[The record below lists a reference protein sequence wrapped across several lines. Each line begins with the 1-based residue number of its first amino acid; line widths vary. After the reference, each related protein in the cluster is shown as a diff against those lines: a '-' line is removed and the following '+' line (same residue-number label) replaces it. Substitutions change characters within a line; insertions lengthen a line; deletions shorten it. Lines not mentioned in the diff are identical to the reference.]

1 MSWANCK
8 QAFILEAVPGGFIFL
23 LAFMVVAA
31 SAGTSAAA
39 QVRKA
44 KANAQV
50 SAQQLVREVVQNE
63 LNAGKTDHSLWRF
76 RKITIKDGKKELH
89 DVIETKQ
96 GEVNRLLAVNG
107 KPLSPAQRQAVDAS
121 IQKLLTDPA
130 AQKKQ
135 EKVQNDDSDQETK
148 LLQMLPD
155 ALLFQDAGKR
165 GNVVKLKF
173 KPNPNFHASSHEA
186 EVFHHMAGVMLVDG
200 RAKRLVEMSG
210 TLTSEVKF
218 GGGILGHLDKGGTF
232 VVKQA
237 DIARGHWD
245 MTLLDTEL
253 TGKALFFK
261 TISVREKEIE
271 SNYRRVPA
279 DITLQQAAQMLEKDR
294 TESAAITPKKA
305 SAK

>member
-1 MSWANCK
+1 MSWASCK
-8 QAFILEAVPGGFIFL
+8 KGAFIFEKALGGLFFAII
-23 LAFMVVAA
+23 VVAVGNSA
-31 SAGTSAAA
+31 SAATP
-39 QVRKA
+39 VRKP
-44 KANAQV
+44 KANARV
-50 SAQQLVREVVQNE
+50 SAQQLVREVVRNE
-63 LNAGKTDHSLWRF
+63 ANAGKTDHSLWRF
-76 RKITIKDGKKELH
+76 RKITIKDGKRELH

-96 GEVNRLLAVNG
+96 GEVDRLLAVNG
-107 KPLSPAQRQAVDAS
+107 KPLSPAQRQAADAK
-121 IQKLLTDPA
+121 IQKLLTDPD

-135 EKVQNDDSDQETK
+135 EKAQNDDSNQETK

-155 ALLFQDAGKR
+155 ALLFQYAGRR
-165 GNVVKLKF
+165 GNVVKLTF
-173 KPNPNFHASSHEA
+173 KPNPNFHASTREA
-186 EVFHHMAGVMLVDG
+186 QVFHHMAGVMLVDA

-218 GGGILGHLDKGGTF
+218 GDGILGHLDKGGTF

-237 DIARGHWD
+237 VVARGHWD

-279 DITLQQAAQMLEKDR
+279 NITLQQAAQILKRDK
-294 TESAAITPKKA
+294 TEVAAITRKKV

>member
-1 MSWANCK
+1 MSWANGK
-8 QAFILEAVPGGFIFL
+8 GAFIFEKALGGLFFAII
-23 LAFMVVAA
+23 VVA
-31 SAGTSAAA
+31 AGTSAWAA
-39 QVRKA
+39 GPVRKA
-44 KANAQV
+44 KART

-63 LNAGKTDHSLWRF
+63 LNAGRTDHSLWRF
-76 RKITIKDGKKELH
+76 RKITIKDGKRELH

-96 GEVNRLLAVNG
+96 GEVDRLLEVNG
-107 KPLSPAQRQAVDAS
+107 KPLTPAQRQAADAK
-121 IQKLLTDPA
+121 IQKLLTDPDA
-130 AQKKQ
+130 RKKQ
-135 EKVQNDDSDQETK
+135 EKAQNDDSDQETK

-155 ALLFQDAGKR
+155 ALLFQYAGRR
-165 GNVVKLKF
+165 GNVVKLTF
-173 KPNPNFHASSHEA
+173 KPNPNFHASTREA
-186 EVFHHMAGVMLVDG
+186 EVFHYMAGVMLVDA

-218 GGGILGHLDKGGTF
+218 GDGILGHLDKGGTF

-237 DIARGHWD
+237 IVARGHWD

-279 DITLQQAAQMLEKDR
+279 NITLQQAAQKLKRDK
-294 TESAAITPKKA
+294 TEVAAITRKKA

>member
-1 MSWANCK
+1 M
-8 QAFILEAVPGGFIFL
+8 
-23 LAFMVVAA
+23 
-31 SAGTSAAA
+31 
-39 QVRKA
+39 
-44 KANAQV
+44 
-50 SAQQLVREVVQNE
+50 SAQQLVREVVRNE
-63 LNAGKTDHSLWRF
+63 VNAGKTDHSLWRF
-76 RKITIKDGKKELH
+76 RKITIKDGKRELH

-96 GEVNRLLAVNG
+96 GEVDRLLEVNG
-107 KPLSPAQRQAVDAS
+107 KPLTPAQRQAADAK
-121 IQKLLTDPA
+121 IQKLLTDPD

-135 EKVQNDDSDQETK
+135 EKAQNDDSDKETK

-155 ALLFQDAGKR
+155 ALLFQYAGRR
-165 GNVVKLKF
+165 GNVVKLTF
-173 KPNPNFHASSHEA
+173 KPNPKFHASTREA
-186 EVFHHMAGVMLVDG
+186 EVFHHMSGVMLVDA

-218 GGGILGHLDKGGTF
+218 GDGILGHLDKGGTF

-237 DIARGHWD
+237 VVARGHWD

-271 SNYRRVPA
+271 SNYRRVA
-279 DITLQQAAQMLEKDR
+279 ANITLQQAAQTLKRDK
-294 TESAAITPKKA
+294 TEVAAITRKKA